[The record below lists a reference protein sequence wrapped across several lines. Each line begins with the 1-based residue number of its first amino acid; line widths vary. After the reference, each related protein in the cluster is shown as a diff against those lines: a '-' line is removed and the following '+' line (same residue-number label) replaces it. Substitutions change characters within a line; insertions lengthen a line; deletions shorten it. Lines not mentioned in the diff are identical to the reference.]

1 MRGKRSKQYRKLMQ
15 QYGIVFG
22 FREPYQVLV
31 DAQII
36 QDAERFK
43 MDLVGGLER
52 TLSGKVKPMITQCSI
67 RHLYTLKDLAQPE
80 KDALISTAKTM
91 ERRRCNHHILD
102 EPLSTLACLSS
113 VIDPKESRTNKNRY
127 VVASQGEDVRRS
139 CREIR
144 GVPLVYVKRSIMVME
159 PMAEGSVGIR
169 EGIERSKFRSGL
181 RGRGAGL
188 LGKRKRKE
196 DEGSDVR
203 KDKHVTSVAEDEVTT
218 VKKKKTKGPKGPNP
232 LSVKKGKKELGNVL
246 ELGQQEA
253 SDYIR
258 VDGGP
263 DTDTEPSKAS
273 VQVIQGALEAAP
285 NPPAKRKRRRRHKS
299 QQLDLAA
306 ALNSGHEENE

>member
-1 MRGKRSKQYRKLMQ
+1 
-15 QYGIVFG
+15 
-22 FREPYQVLV
+22 
-31 DAQII
+31 
-36 QDAERFK
+36 
-43 MDLVGGLER
+43 
-52 TLSGKVKPMITQCSI
+52 MITQYVSCPLDRDVPATDSGIRCSI

-91 ERRRCNHHILD
+91 ERRRCNHHTLD

-113 VIDPKESRTNKNRY
+113 VIDPKKSLTNKNRY
-127 VVASQGEDVRRS
+127 VVASQDEDVRRS

-144 GVPLVYVKRSIMVME
+144 GVPLVYVKRSVMVME
-159 PMAEGSVGIR
+159 PMAEGSVGVR

-188 LGKRKRKE
+188 LGKRKREE

-203 KDKHVTSVAEDEVTT
+203 KDKHMTSVAEDEVTT
-218 VKKKKTKGPKGPNP
+218 VKRKKAKGPKGPNP
-232 LSVKKGKKELGNVL
+232 LSVKKGKKEGGNVL
-246 ELGQQEA
+246 EPGQQET
-253 SDYIR
+253 SEYTR
-258 VDGGP
+258 VEEGGP

-273 VQVIQGALEAAP
+273 VQIIEGALEEAP
-285 NPPAKRKRRRRHKS
+285 NPPAKRKRKRRHKS